1 MELGPWRLLLPNVKR
16 TTLRLILCL
25 SAFAAFAGP
34 PAAAAAPQS
43 CPTFRVLHDDRIGM
57 LQLPKSTYNMR
68 TSNANKISC
77 AQASRRFTQFLEDY
91 NGILPSPWRYRV
103 ISVGNGRFIRGR
115 RGPSF
120 RVSRTTGGG
129 GGGGGGGVHPD
140 SGRRCPGTFMVL
152 HNDRI
157 GRLRLPRGEYM
168 ITLLQLR
175 DLSCRQASQNLTRFL
190 SIPSGNLPDPWVLY
204 PGSGAFRRGPRGPGF
219 RIKPLP

>member
-1 MELGPWRLLLPNVKR
+1 MRATFRL
-16 TTLRLILCL
+16 TLCL
-25 SAFAAFAGP
+25 SALAALLALP
-34 PAAAAAPQS
+34 STAAAAAPQS

-57 LQLPKSTYNMR
+57 LRLPQGTYNMR

-77 AQASRRFTQFLEDY
+77 AQASRLFTQFLEDY
-91 NGILPSPWRYRV
+91 NGILPSPWRYTV

-120 RVSRTTGGG
+120 RVSRATGGG

-157 GRLRLPRGEYM
+157 GKLRLPRGEYT
-168 ITLLQLR
+168 ITLLQLNK
-175 DLSCRQASQNLTRFL
+175 LTCQQASQNFTRFL
-190 SIPSGNLPDPWVLY
+190 NDFEGDLPAPWVLY
-204 PGSGAFRRGPRGPGF
+204 PQSGAFRRGAKGPGF
-219 RIKPLP
+219 RVKQLP

>member
-1 MELGPWRLLLPNVKR
+1 M
-16 TTLRLILCL
+16 TLCL
-25 SAFAAFAGP
+25 AAVAAFLALP
-34 PAAAAAPQS
+34 SAAAAAPQS

-57 LQLPKSTYNMR
+57 LRLPEGTYNMK

-77 AQASRRFTQFLEDY
+77 PQASRLFTQFLEDY
-91 NGILPSPWRYRV
+91 NGILPSPWRYEV
-103 ISVGNGRFIRGR
+103 ISVGNGRFIRGS

-120 RVSRTTGGG
+120 RVSRATGGG

-157 GRLRLPRGEYM
+157 GKLRLPRGKYT
-168 ITLLQLR
+168 ITLLQLGK
-175 DLSCRQASQNLTRFL
+175 LTCQQASQNFTRFL

-204 PGSGAFRRGPRGPGF
+204 PQNGGFRRGPKGPGF
-219 RIKPLP
+219 RVKQLP